1 MIDIKRWGEFMFAFW
16 KMIKAYQTVEDWTD
30 LINTADRMMSDYP
43 EPVFPGAVA
52 YGRFYAAYVYI
63 EDKQLIL

>member
-30 LINTADRMMSDYP
+30 LMNTADRMMNDYP
-43 EPVFPGAVA
+43 EPVF
-52 YGRFYAAYVYI
+52 RAYVYGFLEQKNI
-63 EDKQLIL
+63 ESIRAEVSS